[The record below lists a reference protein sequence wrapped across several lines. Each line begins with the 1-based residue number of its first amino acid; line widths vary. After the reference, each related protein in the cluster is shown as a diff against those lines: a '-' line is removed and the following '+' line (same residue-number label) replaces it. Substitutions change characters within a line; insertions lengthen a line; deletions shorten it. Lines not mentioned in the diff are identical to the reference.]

1 SVPMPA
7 AMAMPEMMPQAKR
20 SGGFGAMLGGA
31 VEAMGAAFGG
41 GGSEGYAEPTA
52 TFGVP
57 EPEPELLAGRELL
70 DYGRL
75 RLYPGSD
82 ARRGS
87 LRRIDTRVLYQQ
99 LSVESFAIDIAIS
112 RIDAA

>member
-1 SVPMPA
+1 PPPPPSSAPMPMPSAPPPPTSRARSASVPMPA

-20 SGGFGAMLGGA
+20 SGGFGSMLGGA

-41 GGSEGYAEPTA
+41 GGSEGGYAEPTA
-52 TFGVP
+52 SLAMP

-82 ARRGS
+82 AR
-87 LRRIDTRVLYQQ
+87 
-99 LSVESFAIDIAIS
+99 
-112 RIDAA
+112 